1 MELWSFIGGAALS
14 LGASIFWQKTIQ
26 KKNKDQA
33 DALHTE
39 IEKQQLEFDELAKNN
54 TALEDLFA
62 VAPLGYLIVD
72 EKNQLLSCNQLAKE
86 LLGITTWQREGP
98 IRSLLEYARS
108 YELDQLIT
116 RTREEK
122 APQKTDW
129 SPTLFS
135 SGTSKYLR
143 GETVLLPQQRMGV
156 FLQNRKE
163 LVDLTRSRDLWTSA
177 VAHELKTPLT
187 SIRLVHETLSTR
199 ISPDLLTWVEKV
211 IKEVNR
217 LAELVQDLLD
227 LGQWEYPEFPEPID
241 LKVLLDQAWDILE
254 PVALHRNIRLDYQ
267 GPETLPSI
275 GDAKAIIRVWLN
287 LLDNAVKYSPEG
299 KTILV
304 HANPED
310 SPLGGEASSPRWL
323 IDIQDEGPGFPAQDL
338 DRVFEAFY
346 RADPARARRTG
357 GSGLGLAIVRQIV
370 DGHDGY
376 IQAHNHPETGG
387 AWLQIALPWTQSH
400 E

>member
-1 MELWSFIGGAALS
+1 MEPWSFIGGAALS
-14 LGASIFWQKTIQ
+14 LGASILWQKATQ
-26 KKNKDQA
+26 KKNNDQA
-33 DALHTE
+33 NGLQTSL
-39 IEKQQLEFDELAKNN
+39 EKQQFQLEALAQSNA
-54 TALEDLFA
+54 ALESLCA

-72 EKNQLLSCNQLAKE
+72 KKNQLLSCNQAAQE
-86 LLGITTWQREGP
+86 LLGITTWQSEGP
-98 IRSLLEYARS
+98 RRTLLEYARS

-116 RTREEK
+116 HTREK
-122 APQKTDW
+122 RTPQKTDW
-129 SPTLFS
+129 SPTWFS
-135 SGTSKYLR
+135 NSCSEHLR
-143 GETVLLPQQRMGV
+143 GETVLLPQQCIGV
-156 FLQNRKE
+156 FLQNRQE
-163 LVDLTRSRDLWTSA
+163 LADLNRFRDQWTSA

-227 LGQWEYPEFPEPID
+227 LGQWEYPESPEPMD

-254 PVALHRNIRLDYQ
+254 PLALRRNVHLDYH

-304 HANPED
+304 HATLEAP
-310 SPLGGEASSPRWL
+310 PLGGETSASRWL
-323 IDIQDEGPGFPAQDL
+323 IDIQDEGPGFPPQDL
-338 DRVFEAFY
+338 DRVFEPFY

-357 GSGLGLAIVRQIV
+357 GNGLGLAIVRQIV
-370 DGHDGY
+370 DAHSGH
-376 IQAHNHPETGG
+376 IQANNHPETGG
-387 AWLQIALPWTQSH
+387 AWLQVALPRK
-400 E
+400 

>member
-1 MELWSFIGGAALS
+1 MEPWSFIGGAALS
-14 LGASIFWQKTIQ
+14 LGASIFWQKATQ
-26 KKNKDQA
+26 QKNKDQA
-33 DALHTE
+33 KALQTE
-39 IEKQQLEFDELAKNN
+39 IEKQRLQFN
-54 TALEDLFA
+54 TLTQDNVALENLLA

-72 EKNQLLSCNQLAKE
+72 EKNQLLSCNALAKE

-98 IRSLLEYARS
+98 KRTLLEYARS

-116 RTREEK
+116 RTREAETSQK
-122 APQKTDW
+122 ADW

-135 SGTSKYLR
+135 SGTSQYLR
-143 GETVLLPQQRMGV
+143 GETVLLPEQQVGI

-163 LVDLTRSRDLWTSA
+163 LADLTRSRDLWTSA

-227 LGQWEYPEFPEPID
+227 LGQWKYPELPEPID
-241 LKVLLDQAWDILE
+241 LKALLDRAWDIVE
-254 PVALHRNIRLDYQ
+254 PLALRRNVQLDYH
-267 GPETLPSI
+267 GPEALPSI
-275 GDAKAIIRVWLN
+275 GDAQALLRVWLN

-299 KTILV
+299 KPILV
-304 HANPED
+304 QVTLEEGLIEGAT
-310 SPLGGEASSPRWL
+310 ASPRWL
-323 IDIQDEGPGFPAQDL
+323 IDIQDEGPGFPPQDL
-338 DRVFEAFY
+338 DRVFEPFY

-357 GSGLGLAIVRQIV
+357 GNGLGLAIVRQIV
-370 DGHDGY
+370 DGHTGH

-387 AWLQIALPWTQSH
+387 AWLQVTLPRT
-400 E
+400 

>member
-1 MELWSFIGGAALS
+1 MEPWSFIGGAALT
-14 LGASIFWQKTIQ
+14 LGASIFWQKATQ
-26 KKNKDQA
+26 KKNNDQA
-33 DALHTE
+33 DVLQTSL
-39 IEKQQLEFDELAKNN
+39 EKQQLHLDALAQSNA
-54 TALEDLFA
+54 ALERLCA

-72 EKNQLLSCNQLAKE
+72 EKNQLLSCNQSAQE

-98 IRSLLEYARS
+98 RRMLLEYTRS

-116 RTREEK
+116 RTREEQ

-129 SPTLFS
+129 SQTWFS
-135 SGTSKYLR
+135 SSSSKHLR
-143 GETVLLPQQRMGV
+143 GETVLLPQQCVGV
-156 FLQNRKE
+156 FLQNRQE
-163 LVDLTRSRDLWTSA
+163 LADLNRFRDQWTSA

-217 LAELVQDLLD
+217 LAELVQNLLD
-227 LGQWEYPEFPEPID
+227 LGQWEYPESPEPMD

-254 PVALHRNIRLDYQ
+254 PLALRRNVHLDYH

-275 GDAKAIIRVWLN
+275 GEAQAIIRVWLN

-299 KTILV
+299 RTILV
-304 HANPED
+304 HATLED
-310 SPLGGEASSPRWL
+310 EPLKGETSAPRWL
-323 IDIQDEGPGFPAQDL
+323 IDIQDEGPGFPSQDL
-338 DRVFEAFY
+338 DRVFEPFY

-357 GSGLGLAIVRQIV
+357 GNGLGLAIVRQIV
-370 DGHDGY
+370 DAHSGH

-387 AWLQIALPWTQSH
+387 AWLHVALPRK
-400 E
+400 

>member
-1 MELWSFIGGAALS
+1 MEPWSFIGGAALS
-14 LGASIFWQKTIQ
+14 LGMSIFWQKTIQ
-26 KKNKDQA
+26 KKNKGQA
-33 DALHTE
+33 DALQTE
-39 IEKQQLEFDELAKNN
+39 MEKQQLQLDELAQNN
-54 TALEDLFA
+54 TALERLFA

-72 EKNQLLSCNQLAKE
+72 EKNQLLSCNQLAQE
-86 LLGITTWQREGP
+86 LLGITTWQNGGP
-98 IRSLLEYARS
+98 KRTLLEYARS
-108 YELDQLIT
+108 YELDQLII
-116 RTREEK
+116 RTREVE
-122 APQKTDW
+122 APQKADW

-135 SGTSKYLR
+135 SSTSKYLR
-143 GETVLLPQQRMGV
+143 GETILLPQRRMGV
-156 FLQNRKE
+156 LLQNRKE

-241 LKVLLDQAWDILE
+241 LKALLDQAWDILE
-254 PVALHRNIRLDYQ
+254 PVALSRNIHLDYQ

-304 HANPED
+304 HANLED
-310 SPLGGEASSPRWL
+310 GPLKGETSSSRWL
-323 IDIQDEGPGFPAQDL
+323 IDIQDEGPGFPPQDL

-370 DGHDGY
+370 DAHDGH
-376 IQAHNHPETGG
+376 IQARNHPETGG
-387 AWLQIALPWTQSH
+387 AWLQVTLPRT
-400 E
+400 

>member
-1 MELWSFIGGAALS
+1 MEPWSFIGGAALS
-14 LGASIFWQKTIQ
+14 LGASIFWQKTVQ

-33 DALHTE
+33 DALQTE
-39 IEKQQLEFDELAKNN
+39 MEKQQLHLDALALNN
-54 TALEDLFA
+54 AALERLFA
-62 VAPLGYLIVD
+62 VAPLGYLIID
-72 EKNQLLSCNQLAKE
+72 EKNQLLSCNPLAKE
-86 LLGITTWQREGP
+86 LLGITTWQKEGP
-98 IRSLLEYARS
+98 KRTLLEYARS

-116 RTREEK
+116 HTREAE
-122 APQKTDW
+122 APQKADW

-135 SGTSKYLR
+135 SGTSQYLR
-143 GETVLLPQQRMGV
+143 GETVLLPQRRMGV

-199 ISPDLLTWVEKV
+199 ISPDLLIWVEKV

-241 LKVLLDQAWDILE
+241 LKAQLDQAWDILE
-254 PVALHRNIRLDYQ
+254 PVALRRNIHLDYQ
-267 GPETLPSI
+267 GPKTLPSV
-275 GDAKAIIRVWLN
+275 GDARAIIRVWLN

-299 KTILV
+299 KPILV
-304 HANPED
+304 HANLGEG
-310 SPLGGEASSPRWL
+310 PLVGETSSPHWL
-323 IDIQDEGPGFPAQDL
+323 IDIQDEGPGFPPQDL
-338 DRVFEAFY
+338 DRVFEPFY

-357 GSGLGLAIVRQIV
+357 GNGLGLAIVRQIV
-370 DGHDGY
+370 DGHAGH
-376 IQAHNHPETGG
+376 IQARNHPETGG
-387 AWLQIALPWTQSH
+387 AWLQVTLPRT
-400 E
+400 

>member
-1 MELWSFIGGAALS
+1 MELWSFMGGAALS

-26 KKNKDQA
+26 KKNKDQV

-39 IEKQQLEFDELAKNN
+39 MEKQQLQLDELAQYN
-54 TALEDLFA
+54 TVLERLFEG
-62 VAPLGYLIVD
+62 APLGYLIID

-98 IRSLLEYARS
+98 RRTLLEYARS
-108 YELDQLIT
+108 YDLDQLIT
-116 RTREEK
+116 RTREEE
-122 APQKTDW
+122 APQKADW
-129 SPTLFS
+129 SSTWVPS
-135 SGTSKYLR
+135 SISKYLR

-156 FLQNRKE
+156 FLQSRKE
-163 LVDLTRSRDLWTSA
+163 LVDLNRSREQWTSA

-199 ISPDLLTWVEKV
+199 ISPDLLIWVEKV

-227 LGQWEYPEFPEPID
+227 FGQWEYPEFPEPID

-254 PVALHRNIRLDYQ
+254 PVTLRRNIYLDYQ
-267 GPETLPSI
+267 GPETLPSV

-304 HANPED
+304 HANLED
-310 SPLGGEASSPRWL
+310 GSLEGETSASRWL
-323 IDIQDEGPGFPAQDL
+323 IDIQDEGPGFPPQDL
-338 DRVFEAFY
+338 DRVFEPFY

-357 GSGLGLAIVRQIV
+357 GTGLGLAIVRQIV
-370 DGHDGY
+370 EGHDGH

-387 AWLQIALPWTQSH
+387 AWLQVALPRMQSH

>member
-1 MELWSFIGGAALS
+1 MEPWSFIGGAALS
-14 LGASIFWQKTIQ
+14 LGASLFWQKTIQ
-26 KKNKDQA
+26 KKNKNQA
-33 DALHTE
+33 DALQTE
-39 IEKQQLEFDELAKNN
+39 VEKQQLQLDALTQKN
-54 TALEDLFA
+54 TALERLFA
-62 VAPLGYLIVD
+62 VAPLGYLIID
-72 EKNQLLSCNQLAKE
+72 EKNQLLSCNPLAQE
-86 LLGITTWQREGP
+86 LLGITTWQREGEGP
-98 IRSLLEYARS
+98 KRTLLEYARS

-116 RTREEK
+116 RTREEE
-122 APQKTDW
+122 APQKADW

-135 SGTSKYLR
+135 SGTSQYLR

-163 LVDLTRSRDLWTSA
+163 LADLTRSRDLWTSA

-241 LKVLLDQAWDILE
+241 LKAQLDQAWDILE
-254 PVALHRNIRLDYQ
+254 PVALRRNIHLDYQ
-267 GPETLPSI
+267 GPETLPSV

-299 KTILV
+299 KPILV
-304 HANPED
+304 HVNLKD
-310 SPLGGEASSPRWL
+310 SPLEGETSSPRWL
-323 IDIQDEGPGFPAQDL
+323 IDIQDEGPGFPPQDL
-338 DRVFEAFY
+338 DRVFEPFY

-357 GSGLGLAIVRQIV
+357 GNGLGLAIVRQIV
-370 DGHDGY
+370 DGHSGH
-376 IQAHNHPETGG
+376 IQARNHPKTGG
-387 AWLQIALPWTQSH
+387 AWLQVTLPRT
-400 E
+400 